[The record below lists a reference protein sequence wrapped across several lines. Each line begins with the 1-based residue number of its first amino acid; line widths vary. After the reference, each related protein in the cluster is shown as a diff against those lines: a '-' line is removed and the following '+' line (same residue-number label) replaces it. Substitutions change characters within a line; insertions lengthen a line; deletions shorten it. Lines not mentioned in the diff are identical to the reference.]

1 MFQSRNFSLCHVGP
15 QLHARVSRVVALLGA
30 VLVGSLATG
39 CAGVEP
45 VGNVD
50 STEQVVG
57 DGDSLGSTPG
67 AGAPGNRTGSVNA
80 LDGASGQG
88 KSGGARS
95 TPTGDM
101 SQPAAAPQLDSNG
114 GTNSEPTPVPW
125 NQKNKNDT

>member
-1 MFQSRNFSLCHVGP
+1 MFQSM
-15 QLHARVSRVVALLGA
+15 RVSRVVALLGA
-30 VLVGSLATG
+30 LLVGSLATG

-57 DGDSLGSTPG
+57 DGDSLGSAPG
-67 AGAPGNRTGSVNA
+67 AGAPGNFAGSVNA

-88 KSGGARS
+88 KSGGGARS
-95 TPTGDM
+95 TPSGDM
-101 SQPAAAPQLDSNG
+101 SQPAAGPQLDSNG

>member
-1 MFQSRNFSLCHVGP
+1 
-15 QLHARVSRVVALLGA
+15 
-30 VLVGSLATG
+30 
-39 CAGVEP
+39 

-57 DGDSLGSTPG
+57 DGDSLGNAPG
-67 AGAPGNRTGSVNA
+67 SGASGNRTGNINA
-80 LDGASGQG
+80 LDGATGQG

-95 TPTGDM
+95 NPSGDM
-101 SQPAAAPQLDSNG
+101 STPASAPQLDSNG